1 MIHPIRILIHNAG
14 YKRPRLRQCCPELC
28 CIINILFSKYAQT
41 VLENRP
47 GLTYALNYAWT
58 DGDEIM
64 SVSEQVKK
72 KIHEWTERGLGN
84 SFSSAGIFA
93 QMTLVAYLKCALR
106 TMLQQTMHCSL

>member
-1 MIHPIRILIHNAG
+1 MRL
-14 YKRPRLRQCCPELC
+14 RLRQSRRLRLRQNCPELC
-28 CIINILFSKYAQT
+28 CIINILFSKYAET

-72 KIHEWTERGLGN
+72 YMNGQREDWGIH
-84 SFSSAGIFA
+84 SAPQVF
-93 QMTLVAYLKCALR
+93 LR
-106 TMLQQTMHCSL
+106 R